1 MDEDVSSNDEGDG
14 GGDNGGGGSDD
25 DSDAERERAETA
37 EEKRLRLAQE
47 YLAKLGGELGSDED
61 AAAGD
66 GESDSE
72 SEGEDGVI
80 NRGVSEDRLARRL
93 ERERLAASGQLQRRL
108 AAALR
113 GADLSDATRIR
124 ALSGHRLAVTCVAL
138 SGDDATAFSGSKDNA
153 VLRWDVE
160 TGARKVLCARW
171 KKRPAAERAARGGG
185 GGGGEQEHCAEVLA
199 IAASTDGRYV
209 AAGGRD
215 KLVRVWDCRTD
226 EVVASFSGH
235 RDAVTALA
243 FRHGSYS
250 LYSGSADRSI
260 KHWGLS
266 EMAYVETLFG
276 HQGEVNALDA
286 FRRERA
292 VSGARDG
299 TARAWKILE
308 ETHLVFRPGAGGSVD
323 AVACIDDEWF
333 LSGGEDGALSLWF
346 NLKKKPVAVAAAAHG
361 VGRNGV
367 APWVCAAAA
376 VRSSDLAVTGSSDGY
391 IRLWHCDTDARTL
404 EQVNAIPLAGFVNG
418 LSVASTGRF
427 AVAAVGQDHRLG
439 RWERQKDARNRVCI
453 VPLTAPEGGV
463 NGGGDDED
471 E

>member
-1 MDEDVSSNDEGDG
+1 MEQLTQKIMITSKHGIRHYSAVCVCIRPIDVNASVDSIASNSLKSG
-14 GGDNGGGGSDD
+14 GKV
-25 DSDAERERAETA
+25 TH
-37 EEKRLRLAQE
+37 LRYYMFLVVCAWVTHVVFQ
-47 YLAKLGGELGSDED
+47 S
-61 AAAGD
+61 
-66 GESDSE
+66 
-72 SEGEDGVI
+72 I
-80 NRGVSEDRLARRL
+80 
-93 ERERLAASGQLQRRL
+93 
-108 AAALR
+108 
-113 GADLSDATRIR
+113 ATM
-124 ALSGHRLAVTCVAL
+124 HV
-138 SGDDATAFSGSKDNA
+138 
-153 VLRWDVE
+153 
-160 TGARKVLCARW
+160 
-171 KKRPAAERAARGGG
+171 
-185 GGGGEQEHCAEVLA
+185 Q
-199 IAASTDGRYV
+199 
-209 AAGGRD
+209 
-215 KLVRVWDCRTD
+215 VRVWDCRTD

-299 TARAWKILE
+299 TVRAWKILE

-333 LSGGEDGALSLWF
+333 VSGGEDGALSLWF

-376 VRSSDLAVTGSSDGY
+376 ARSSDLAVTGSSDGY

-463 NGGGDDED
+463 NGGGGDDDDE
-471 E
+471 